1 MCLTDGE
8 REFISDPGNRQI
20 RLQAEVV
27 PSLRASVLLK
37 RVLPLVLGA
46 AICWPGRTHASE
58 TMPGIEED
66 AFSIQGFGT
75 LGMARSSNGDAHILR
90 SIRQPKGIGDEWSAR
105 QDSLLGVQAQYRF
118 NEQVDAQ
125 IQAASYYREDGSF
138 RPDVTAAFLKFDLDP
153 RFSVRVGRVGLD
165 LLMLADTRMVGYSYI
180 PIRPV
185 SESYNVPLNYLDG
198 VSARWRM
205 PIGEGVMGVEGTA
218 GVAREDLP
226 HYEFSG
232 SKGAKGSIDYQIGAW
247 QFRYFYARAKLAH
260 ENESLTSLRQGLSM
274 TPARRLA
281 DKLKLEG
288 TTGTYESLGVGYDN
302 GDWQLQMVFDA
313 MRYENPALP
322 NGSAFHCFVGRRIG
336 NVTPYVGYSR
346 ARTDPKKL
354 ETGLPALPWYQ
365 PLNAG
370 LAEAMAV
377 SGPRM
382 DSETFTLG
390 TRWDFRR
397 NMALKTQ
404 VDLVRGGKSVSMLVD
419 DTDPGW
425 NGKTT
430 MVSVSLDFVF

>member
-1 MCLTDGE
+1 MGLADGE
-8 REFISDPGNRQI
+8 HEIISGLGSLQP
-20 RLQAEVV
+20 RLRAEAA
-27 PSLRASVLLK
+27 PSLRASALLK
-37 RVLPLVLGA
+37 LMVPLAVGA
-46 AICWPGRTHASE
+46 AICWPGRAQAAEASA
-58 TMPGIEED
+58 GIEED

-75 LGMARSSNGDAHILR
+75 LGVARSSNGDAHILR
-90 SIRQPKGIGDEWSAR
+90 SIRQPEGIGDEWSAK

-118 NEQVDAQ
+118 NEQVDAL
-125 IQAASYYREDGSF
+125 IQAASYYRDDGSF

-198 VSARWRM
+198 VSARWRL
-205 PIGEGVMGVEGTA
+205 PIGEGVMSVEGTA

-232 SKGAKGSIDYQIGAW
+232 SRGVKGSIDYQIGAW

-260 ENESLTSLRQGLSM
+260 ENESLTPLRQGLSM
-274 TPARRLA
+274 TPASQLA
-281 DKLKLEG
+281 DKLNIEG
-288 TTGTYESLGVGYDN
+288 TTGVYESLGVGYDN
-302 GDWQLQMVFDA
+302 GDWQLQMVLDA
-313 MRYENPALP
+313 MRYENPTLP
-322 NGSAFHCFVGRRIG
+322 NGHALHLLVGRRMG
-336 NVTPYVGYSR
+336 DVTPYVGYSR
-346 ARTDPKKL
+346 AKIDPKSL
-354 ETGLPALPWYQ
+354 QTGLPDMPWYQ

-370 LAEAMAV
+370 LAKAMKV
-377 SGPRM
+377 SGTRM

-390 TRWDFRR
+390 ARWDFRR

-404 VDLVRGGKSVSMLVD
+404 VDFVRGGKSASMLVE
-419 DTDPGW
+419 DTDPDW